1 MPPRFRLRIQT
12 GPRDPAKLPLEA
24 DALGEAV
31 MDRVRGALEK
41 GFPRPAMLLLR
52 DHEVQQLDVVPLMQA
67 APEHRERM
75 LAAAAGQDDVRCAV
89 LAGALSLRRRVKGQL
104 VGHRAVV
111 VYLEFPDN
119 RWWTAWQLVGDDRGL
134 LGDGPVLRRATDG
147 SPRPGGVGGWFA
159 RARREGLKL
168 QLERPPGQQGL
179 DLVH

>member
-12 GPRDPAKLPLEA
+12 GPRDPAKLPLDD

-31 MDRVRGALEK
+31 LSRVRDALVQ

-52 DHEVQQLDVVPLMQA
+52 DLEVQQLDVAPLMA
-67 APEHRERM
+67 APPEHRERM
-75 LAAAAGQDDVRCAV
+75 FAAAAGQDDVRCAV
-89 LAGALSLRRRVKGQL
+89 LAGALSLRRRVNGQI

-111 VYLEFPDN
+111 VYVEFPDN
-119 RWWTAWQLVGDDRGL
+119 RWWTAWQLVDDDRAL
-134 LGDGPVLRRATDG
+134 LGDGPVLRRAIDG

-168 QLERPPGQQGL
+168 QVERPPGQEGL